1 MNRSPSPPALLLI
14 DVQQGLDA
22 PGWGARNN
30 PDAEGR
36 MLELLAAWRQRGWPV
51 VHVQHDSVEPDSPLR
66 PERAGNAVKPG
77 FEPAPGEPLLRKT
90 VNSAF
95 IGTGL
100 EAHLRQAGIG
110 SLVVVGLTTDHCV
123 STSVRMAGNLGFD
136 VVVVDDATATFER
149 TGPAGDAW
157 SAEQMHRAAL
167 ASLHGE
173 FGRVATAADVLA
185 GLPAPV
191 TATGVAGA

>member
-1 MNRSPSPPALLLI
+1 MTASSPPPGLLLI
-14 DVQQGLDA
+14 DVQQGLDDPA
-22 PGWGARNN
+22 WGARNN
-30 PDAEGR
+30 PDAERR
-36 MLELLAAWRQRGWPV
+36 MLDLLAAWRQRGWPV

-77 FEPAPGEPLLRKT
+77 FEPADGEPLFRKT

-100 EAHLRQAGIG
+100 ESHLRDAGIG
-110 SLVVVGLTTDHCV
+110 SLVVVGLTTDHCI

-136 VVVVDDATATFER
+136 VVLVEDATATFER
-149 TGPAGDAW
+149 TGPTGEHW
-157 SAEQMHRAAL
+157 TAEQMHGAAL

-173 FGRVATAADVLA
+173 FARVASAADVLVELA
-185 GLPAPV
+185 ASGDENS
-191 TATGVAGA
+191 VAGA

>member
-1 MNRSPSPPALLLI
+1 MTAHTARPALLLI
-14 DVQQGLDA
+14 DIQQGLDA

-30 PDAEGR
+30 PDAERR
-36 MLELLAAWRQRGWPV
+36 MLELLTAWRQRGWPV

-66 PERAGNAVKPG
+66 PECPGNAVKPG
-77 FEPAPGEPLLRKT
+77 FEPVADEPLFRKT

-100 EAHLRQAGIG
+100 EAHLRDAGIG
-110 SLVVVGLTTDHCV
+110 SLVVIGLTTDHCI

-136 VVVVDDATATFER
+136 VVLVGDATATFER
-149 TGPAGDAW
+149 TGPAGEHW
-157 SAEQMHRAAL
+157 TAEQMHGAAV

-173 FGRVATAADVLA
+173 FARVASAADVMA
-185 GLPAPV
+185 GLPASG
-191 TATGVAGA
+191 TASTEAGT